1 MTREELKQRR
11 VALALTQVQLADAL
25 GVRGSTVT
33 NWEQGL
39 HAVPEWVPAKIEELE
54 AQK

>member
-1 MTREELKQRR
+1 MTGAELKAKRIEAGLTQA
-11 VALALTQVQLADAL
+11 ALAAML